1 MLGSG
6 SSKIVLDRITI
17 LSFSAPKKVGELVE
31 VGALFMPVTVIAN
44 CAVSVL
50 VPFEIVYVK

>member
-1 MLGSG
+1 M
-6 SSKIVLDRITI
+6 TI
-17 LSFSAPKKVGELVE
+17 LLFSAPLNVGADVE
-31 VGALFMPVTVIAN
+31 VGASLIPVTVTAN

>member
-1 MLGSG
+1 M
-6 SSKIVLDRITI
+6 VLDRITI
-17 LSFSAPKKVGELVE
+17 LSFSAPKKVGELIE
-31 VGALFMPVTVIAN
+31 VGALLMPVTVIAN